1 LKILLKRQINFKIV
15 KMHQRAFKNCMEG
28 HSKSECISYMILNEI
43 VKKTKVRVENFKKE
57 KNINEIMLEAIRPLT
72 PFSFENALKSKAVSF
87 ICEVKKAS
95 PSAGIIDREFSYLEI
110 AKEYERSGASALS
123 VLTEPDY
130 FLGDL
135 KFLSEIKEVTN
146 IPVLQKDFIIDEYQ
160 IYQARTYNADA
171 ILIICSILSPLQV
184 SRFIKIAE
192 ELGISA
198 LVETHDEEE
207 INIALNSGA
216 KIIGV
221 NNRNLK
227 TMQTDLNTTFSLRGK
242 VPGDLIFVSESGIK
256 TPEDIR
262 RLSEINVSAV
272 LVGEALMKNTN
283 KQAALERLRG

>member
-1 LKILLKRQINFKIV
+1 
-15 KMHQRAFKNCMEG
+15 MEG
-28 HSKSECISYMILNEI
+28 HSKSECISYMILDEI
-43 VKKTKVRVENFKKE
+43 VKNTKTRVENFKKE
-57 KNINEIMLEAIRPLT
+57 KNINEIMLEAIRSMT

-171 ILIICSILSPLQV
+171 ILIICSILEPEQV
-184 SRFIKIAE
+184 SRFIKISE

-207 INIALNSGA
+207 INIALNCGA

-227 TMQTDLNTTFSLRGK
+227 TMKTDLNTSFSLRAK
-242 VPGDLIFVSESGIK
+242 VPGDIIFVSESGIK